1 MAEGAA
7 GMYLRSYLDSVQMAE
22 YKQSDADLEIL
33 NSNASTIPIS
43 KQLHRSND
51 NNNEMKPENGFDEA

>member
-1 MAEGAA
+1 
-7 GMYLRSYLDSVQMAE
+7 MYPRSYLDSVQMAE

-43 KQLHRSND
+43 KQLHRSNY

>member
-1 MAEGAA
+1 
-7 GMYLRSYLDSVQMAE
+7 MYPRSYLDSVQMAE

-43 KQLHRSND
+43 KQLHRRFKQTLMNLI
-51 NNNEMKPENGFDEA
+51 

>member
-1 MAEGAA
+1 
-7 GMYLRSYLDSVQMAE
+7 MYLRSYLHSVQMAE

-43 KQLHRSND
+43 KQLHGSND